1 MLIEFLEKAVA
12 TGCDSIEIE
21 HKDGKEWVTA
31 FWDRVGYGIGH
42 LDPDEAKPMF
52 KEMEDLKREK
62 EVTIGGVRY
71 RLAFSR
77 YETFGEWVYRIQI
90 KRTNRAVAA
99 SQRRRPRRSG

>member
-1 MLIEFLEKAVA
+1 VA

-21 HKDGKEWVTA
+21 YKDGKEWVMG

-52 KEMEDLKREK
+52 KEMDDLKKKK

-77 YETFGEWVYRIQI
+77 YENFGEWVYRIRI
-90 KRTNRAVAA
+90 KQTDRTRAT
-99 SQRRRPRRSG
+99 SQGR